1 MIGFFDII
9 QAYFTKLT
17 GRFVMFSGRDMA
29 LLEGWR
35 ARGATA
41 VAICRGI
48 RDAVMHMDQSQPP
61 RDLYNCRDFIE
72 PYVERARARGGE
84 VSEFSSEASFGVASL
99 SDRPLIGRAVEE
111 RAAMGGG
118 RRQQRGVALR
128 ALQKIERAGQ
138 QCERG
143 EIRALYREAWYCVR
157 DAALRDDVEEQ
168 YGVLLELEERLA
180 DAYFETLSGVMR
192 ERLERQLVEEV
203 SSMGLRMSEEAWA
216 CHKEARR
223 RYLMIKEYGLVSL
236 LD

>member
-41 VAICRGI
+41 VSICRGI

-72 PYVERARARGGE
+72 PYVDRARARGGE

-99 SDRPLIGRAVEE
+99 SDRPLSACAE
-111 RAAMGGG
+111 GGG
-118 RRQQRGVALR
+118 MRARRRPRSVAHR

-138 QCERG
+138 ECDRG

-157 DAALRDDVEEQ
+157 DAALREDVEEQ

-180 DAYFETLSGVMR
+180 DAYFETLSGAMR

>member
-41 VAICRGI
+41 VSICRGI

-72 PYVERARARGGE
+72 PYVERARARGE

-99 SDRPLIGRAVEE
+99 SDRPLHARASED
-111 RAAMGGG
+111 GGG
-118 RRQQRGVALR
+118 TRRQRGVAYR

-180 DAYFETLSGVMR
+180 DAYFETLSSVMR
-192 ERLERQLVEEV
+192 EQLERQLVEEV

-223 RYLMIKEYGLVSL
+223 RYLMIKQYGLVSL